1 MEFNSLL
8 LTGLVSISPRL
19 LFWIVI
25 AIISLIV
32 LGRSGKKAEHYIF
45 IGIGLKLVSVLL
57 AIPSIA
63 LVPWLVQNGY
73 DMKQA
78 VSLSSGYSVFSNV
91 ISMAGIICFVYA
103 FMAKFNEK
111 ITIEEYE

>member
-1 MEFNSLL
+1 MEFNSPL

-25 AIISLIV
+25 IIISLV
-32 LGRSGKKAEHYIF
+32 FLGRCGGKAGHYII
-45 IGIGLKLVSVLL
+45 IGAVLELLSALL
-57 AIPSIA
+57 AIPSAAIA
-63 LVPWLVQNGY
+63 PWLVQNGY
-73 DMKQA
+73 DLKQA

-103 FMAKFNEK
+103 FMAKFNKRTDMEK
-111 ITIEEYE
+111 YT